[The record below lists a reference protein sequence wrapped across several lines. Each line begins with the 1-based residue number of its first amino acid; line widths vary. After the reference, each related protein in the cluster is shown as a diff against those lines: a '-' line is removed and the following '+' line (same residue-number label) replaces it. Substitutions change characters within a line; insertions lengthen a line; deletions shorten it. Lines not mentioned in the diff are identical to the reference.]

1 MTEKI
6 DIHNPKT
13 FFIFVFLGWPAEI
26 YQKIMSDPSTRMVIK
41 EDGCQYVVN
50 FKSDSM
56 PKEIPQDE
64 TVFKLGEEFE
74 WKNPFDPTDTFKV
87 L

>member
-1 MTEKI
+1 MI
-6 DIHNPKT
+6 
-13 FFIFVFLGWPAEI
+13 
-26 YQKIMSDPSTRMVIK
+26 SDPSTRMVIK

-56 PKEIPQDE
+56 PKETPQDE

-74 WKNPFDPTDTFKV
+74 WKNTFDPTDTFKV
-87 L
+87 LCS